1 MILTDDTGR
10 ELLPSYPDGVSG
22 GAVAYT
28 VPDQNAQSI
37 TFTPVYHSGVYEYE
51 DRTVTVDEMQ
61 QGVKIATSD
70 AGGYTL
76 QNFAVQGQALT
87 WQMIP
92 YGYVQSCELMPQD
105 EEYIDTNTNSY
116 ALRSST
122 VDPTTGIISCR
133 IDYYTAD
140 PAQVA
145 KISEFRYL
153 FGGGYHADESR
164 AVTLP
169 LQ

>member
-1 MILTDDTGR
+1 MQGR
-10 ELLPSYPDGVSG
+10 
-22 GAVAYT
+22 
-28 VPDQNAQSI
+28 
-37 TFTPVYHSGVYEYE
+37 
-51 DRTVTVDEMQ
+51 
-61 QGVKIATSD
+61 
-70 AGGYTL
+70 
-76 QNFAVQGQALT
+76 ALT

-92 YGYVQSCELMPQD
+92 YGFVQYTELMPQD

-116 ALRSST
+116 AMRSST

-153 FGGGYHADESR
+153 FGSGYHADESR